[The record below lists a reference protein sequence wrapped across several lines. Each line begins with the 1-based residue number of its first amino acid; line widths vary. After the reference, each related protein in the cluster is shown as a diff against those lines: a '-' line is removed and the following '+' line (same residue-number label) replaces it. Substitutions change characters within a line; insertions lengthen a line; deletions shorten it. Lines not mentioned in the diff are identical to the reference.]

1 MAYQNVIQ
9 GLINYISKFCQK
21 KPKNAIILILKLG
34 IYQIKYL
41 DLVPDYTAVSN
52 TVELNKE
59 VCKNKAGFVNE
70 ILNKFDTTEFEFPK
84 DEIKAIYIKYLV
96 PEFIVK

>member
-9 GLINYISKFCQK
+9 GLINYISKLCQK

-34 IYQIKYL
+34 MYQIKYL

-59 VCKNKAGFVNE
+59 VCKNKAGFDNE
-70 ILNKFDTTEFEFPK
+70 ILNKFDKQNLNFQK
-84 DEIKAIYIKYLV
+84 MKSKL
-96 PEFIVK
+96 FI